1 MGTIVNKTIQEATA
15 RLKENYEAQKIFDM
29 SLGDCVPNRDAIIS
43 IIEGLRTVTFPGFFG
58 SENMAYVSKDNFA
71 GSTLAILYERLFKQV
86 RVALKFDNKELAD
99 AEIRAKAEEYTST
112 FIAKIPDIQAMILKD
127 VDAEFNG
134 DPAAKDHQDIILSYP
149 GIFTIFVY
157 RYAHVLYE
165 LNVPYIPRIMTE
177 YAHGLTGI
185 DINPGATIG
194 EYFCIDHG
202 TGIVIGETTTIG
214 DHVKIYQGVTLG
226 GVGLNKGKRHPTLG
240 NNVTVGCGAKILG
253 AFEVGDNCNIAANAV
268 LLKPLDNDT
277 TAVGIPARP
286 VKVAGVPI
294 ENRKKAVTME
304 HFEKM
309 EQRVKE
315 LEAELE
321 RLKGELEEAS
331 REA

>member
-1 MGTIVNKTIQEATA
+1 
-15 RLKENYEAQKIFDM
+15 M
-29 SLGDCVPNRDAIIS
+29 SLGDCVPDRDAIIS

-226 GVGLNKGKRHPTLG
+226 ALSTRKGQLLSGVKRHPTIE
-240 NNVTVGCGAKILG
+240 NNVVIYANTTILG
-253 AFEVGDNCNIAANAV
+253 GETVIGENSV
-268 LLKPLDNDT
+268 
-277 TAVGIPARP
+277 
-286 VKVAGVPI
+286 VAG
-294 ENRKKAVTME
+294 NS
-304 HFEKM
+304 
-309 EQRVKE
+309 
-315 LEAELE
+315 L
-321 RLKGELEEAS
+321 S
-331 REA
+331 RHPSRRIRRSLRCSRSWK